1 MAITSIF
8 RPNTVD
14 TDVAYSAGVGYQRAT
29 AGGCSRDS
37 DGMVVTTLSNETAI
51 PYYSTGSVCV
61 VGAARDIATST
72 DKRWRTMFRF
82 VFRNYTID
90 AASLVSGMVPDVA
103 WWPLVSGARFVFYN
117 GDSGSLQANPASPTI
132 TQSSLL
138 VRVGR
143 SLYTPAAG
151 FEIPFGSTN
160 VQAGTC
166 YAAAAT
172 MGMAETTL
180 AWDDWAVPDRTDVT
194 ITLSQ
199 QAIDDWLKT
208 ITGST
213 DDYLDVSFILQQEG
227 VDGVNIM
234 REFGA
239 WEPHYPTLE
248 IDFEVDSPEHTATVI
263 RQSGSADAERCG
275 GAAVVLRRDGSV
287 DAARES
293 GAATVVRRDGGSE
306 VWR

>member
-1 MAITSIF
+1 MSITSIF

-14 TDVAYSAGVGYQRAT
+14 TDVAYSAGVGYTRAT

-51 PYYSTGSVCV
+51 PYYTTGSVCV
-61 VGAARDIATST
+61 VGSARHIASST

-82 VFRNYTID
+82 VLRNFTID
-90 AASLVSGMVPDVA
+90 SASLVSGMVPDA
-103 WWPLVSGARFVFYN
+103 EWWPLVSGARFVFYN
-117 GDSGSLQANPASPTI
+117 GDSGGLQANPSSPTI
-132 TQSSLL
+132 TESSLL

-151 FEIPFGSTN
+151 SEIPFGSTN

-166 YAAAAT
+166 YSAAAT
-172 MGMAETTL
+172 MGIAETTL

-199 QAIDDWLKT
+199 AAIDDWLKT
-208 ITGST
+208 ITGAT
-213 DDYLDVSFILQQEG
+213 DDYLDVSFILDQEG

-248 IDFEVDSPEHTATVI
+248 IDFEVDSPEHTATAF
-263 RQSGSADAERCG
+263 QMSGEVNATRLAGEANVFQQAG
-275 GAAVVLRRDGSV
+275 EANAT
-287 DAARES
+287 REA
-293 GAATVVRRDGGSE
+293 GEATAFRHGTE
-306 VWR
+306 TETWR

>member
-1 MAITSIF
+1 MSITSIF

-14 TDVAYSAGVGYQRAT
+14 TDQSYSAPLGYRRAT
-29 AGGCSRDS
+29 AGGCSLDS
-37 DGMVVTTLSNETAI
+37 DGVLVTTLSNETTI
-51 PYYSTGSVCV
+51 PYYTTGSVCV
-61 VGAARDIATST
+61 VGAARHIASST

-82 VFRNYTID
+82 VLRNFTID
-90 AASLVSGMVPDVA
+90 TSSLVSGMVPDVD

-117 GDSGSLQANPASPTI
+117 GDSGGLQANPASPTI
-132 TQSSLL
+132 TTSSLL

-151 FEIPFGSTN
+151 SEIPFGSTN

-166 YAAAAT
+166 YGAAAT

-180 AWDDWAVPDRTDVT
+180 AWADWAVPDRTNVT
-194 ITLSQ
+194 VTLSQ
-199 QAIDDWLKT
+199 TAIDDWLKT
-208 ITGST
+208 ITGAT
-213 DDYLDVSFILQQEG
+213 DDYLDVSFILDQEG
-227 VDGVNIM
+227 VDGVNIL

-248 IDFEVDSPEHTATVI
+248 IDFEVDSPEHTATAL
-263 RQSGSADAERCG
+263 RQSGSVDAVRCG
-275 GAAVVLRRDGSV
+275 GAANVFRQTGAA
-287 DAARES
+287 DAMRES
-293 GAATVVRRDGGSE
+293 GAAIVTRESGNAE